1 MVSKVLQ
8 VAEKVEM
15 LLEAEEAEEAAEAHM
30 AVQGE
35 GVVLLSVEMVA
46 QVEEKM
52 GSDLVEQV
60 VMLEPD

>member
-15 LLEAEEAEEAAEAHM
+15 LLEAEEAAEAHM